1 MQDFYELLGVS
12 RSASE
17 DEIKKAYRKLAR
29 QLHPDVNQDDPN
41 AEERFKEVTLAYEV
55 LSDPERRRRYDTY
68 GPEGLRGTGAGGGAG
83 DPFSGF
89 GGGFSD
95 LFDAFFGGGAT
106 AGSRGGRGYPAQGPD
121 LEVLVELDF
130 EEAVFGADHE
140 VTVRAPVPCDTC
152 EATGAKP
159 GTSPS
164 TCAQCGGA
172 GELRRVRQSILGQ
185 MVTTS
190 ACPRCGGL
198 GQEIS
203 DPCPTCRGEGR
214 RTDQRTYTVHVPAG
228 VDDGTTL
235 RLTGRGGAGPRGGP
249 LGDLYVHIRVKA
261 HPRFERRGADLFTTV
276 AISIA
281 QASLGVRVHL
291 ETLDGPEELAIEP
304 GTQPG
309 HLIRLRDRGVPDVHG
324 RGRGDLI
331 VQVQV
336 EVPTRLSKSEDELL
350 RRLAAERGEEVAAPD
365 DSLLGKIRSAFK

>member
-1 MQDFYELLGVS
+1 MTDFYELLGVA
-12 RSASE
+12 RNASD
-17 DEIKKAYRKLAR
+17 DEIKRAYRKLAR
-29 QLHPDVNQDDPN
+29 QLHPDVNPDDPH
-41 AEERFKEVTLAYEV
+41 AEERFKQVTLAYEV
-55 LSDPERRRRYDTY
+55 LSDPDRRRRYDMY
-68 GPEGLRGTGAGGGAG
+68 GEEGLRGAGAGATDDPFGGAG
-83 DPFSGF
+83 F
-89 GGGFSD
+89 GGFSD
-95 LFDAFFGGGAT
+95 LFDVFFGGGAT
-106 AGSRGGRGYPAQGPD
+106 SGSRGGRGHPAQGPD

-164 TCAQCGGA
+164 TCGQCGGT

-198 GQEIS
+198 GQEIA
-203 DPCPTCRGEGR
+203 DPCPACRGEGR
-214 RTDQRTYTVHVPAG
+214 RTDARTYTVHVPAG

-235 RLTGRGGAGPRGGP
+235 RLTGRGGAGPRGGA
-249 LGDLYVHIRVKA
+249 LGDLYVHIRVRPHA
-261 HPRFERRGADLFTTV
+261 RFERRGTDLFTSV
-276 AISIA
+276 VVSIA
-281 QASLGVRVHL
+281 QASLGARIPL
-291 ETLDGPEELAIEP
+291 ETLDGTEELQIAP

-324 RGRGDLI
+324 RGRGDVI

-336 EVPTRLSKSEDELL
+336 EVPTRLTKNEEELL
-350 RRLAAERGEEVAAPD
+350 RRLAAERGEAVAAAD
-365 DSLLGKIRSAFK
+365 DSLIGKIRSAFK

>member
-1 MQDFYELLGVS
+1 MRDFYELLGVA
-12 RSASE
+12 RNAS
-17 DEIKKAYRKLAR
+17 DDDIKKAYRKLAR

-55 LSDPERRRRYDTY
+55 LSDPDRRRRYDTY
-68 GPEGLRGTGAGGGAG
+68 GEEGLRGTGAGAGGG

-89 GGGFSD
+89 GGFSD

-106 AGSRGGRGYPAQGPD
+106 AGSRGGRGYPPQGPD

-164 TCAQCGGA
+164 TCSQCGGA

-198 GQEIS
+198 GQEIRE
-203 DPCPTCRGEGR
+203 PCPTCRGEGR

-235 RLTGRGGAGPRGGP
+235 RLTSRGGAGPRGGA
-249 LGDLYVHIRVKA
+249 LGDLYVHIRVRP

-276 AISIA
+276 AASIA
-281 QASLGVRVHL
+281 QASLGVRIHL
-291 ETLDGPEELAIEP
+291 ETLDGAEELVIEP

-309 HLIRLRDRGVPDVHG
+309 HLIRLRGRGVPDVHG
-324 RGRGDLI
+324 RGRGDLV

-336 EVPTRLSKSEDELL
+336 EVPTRLSKSEEELL
-350 RRLAAERGEEVAAPD
+350 RRLAAERGEEVAAAD

>member
-1 MQDFYELLGVS
+1 VQDFYELLGVS
-12 RSASE
+12 RSATE

-89 GGGFSD
+89 GGFSD

-106 AGSRGGRGYPAQGPD
+106 AGSRGGRGYPSQGPD

-140 VTVRAPVPCDTC
+140 VTVRAPVPCDIC

-164 TCAQCGGA
+164 TCTQCGGA

-276 AISIA
+276 AIGIA

>member
-1 MQDFYELLGVS
+1 MRDFYELLGVA
-12 RSASE
+12 RNAT
-17 DEIKKAYRKLAR
+17 DDDIKKAYRKLAR

-55 LSDPERRRRYDTY
+55 LSDPDRRRRYDTY
-68 GPEGLRGTGAGGGAG
+68 GEEGLRGTGAGGGAG

-89 GGGFSD
+89 GGFSD

-106 AGSRGGRGYPAQGPD
+106 AGARGGRGYPAQGPD

-152 EATGAKP
+152 EATGARP
-159 GTSPS
+159 GTSPT
-164 TCAQCGGA
+164 TCSQCGGA

-198 GQEIS
+198 GQEIR

-249 LGDLYVHIRVKA
+249 LGDLYVHVRVRS
-261 HPRFERRGADLFTTV
+261 HPRFERRGTDLFTTV
-276 AISIA
+276 AVSVA
-281 QASLGVRVHL
+281 QASLGVRLHL
-291 ETLDGPEELAIEP
+291 ETLDGPEELAIEA

-336 EVPTRLSKSEDELL
+336 EVPTRLSKPEEELL